1 MKKSLLFAFL
11 LFIPA
16 SFASAD
22 LKVATVDL
30 GKAFQAFYKTKESN
44 AKLKEKEDSYRKDI
58 SDMQADYDH
67 MVEEANKLK
76 DAATDPTLS
85 AAAQDEKK
93 KALSAK
99 IQDVQNM
106 SRKLQETNSE
116 RSRELQ
122 DEEFRRRKEI
132 VDEISKVVTDY
143 SGPQGY
149 DLVLDKSP
157 SAATGVPVV
166 LFNSP
171 KMVDITS
178 EIITKLNA
186 TAPPAGTTSSSPAP
200 SGAGTPLPA
209 SP

>member
-1 MKKSLLFAFL
+1 MKKSLLLAFL

-22 LKVATVDL
+22 LKIATVDL

-44 AKLKEKEDSYRKDI
+44 AKLKEKEDSYRKDL

-76 DAATDPTLS
+76 DAASDPTLS
-85 AAAQDEKK
+85 PSAQDEKK
-93 KALSAK
+93 KALTAK

-106 SRKLQETNSE
+106 NRKLQETNSE

-171 KMVDITS
+171 KLVDITG
-178 EIITKLNA
+178 EIITKLNS
-186 TAPPAGTTSSSPAP
+186 TAPPAGASSPAP

>member
-16 SFASAD
+16 SLAVAD

-44 AKLKEKEDSYRKDI
+44 AKLKEKEDSYRKDL

-76 DAATDPTLS
+76 DAASDPTLS

-93 KALSAK
+93 KALTAK

-106 SRKLQETNSE
+106 NRKLQETNSE

-157 SAATGVPVV
+157 SASTGVPTV

-171 KMVDITS
+171 KLVDITN
-178 EIITKLNA
+178 EVITKLNA
-186 TAPPAGTTSSSPAP
+186 TAPPAGTGGPAP